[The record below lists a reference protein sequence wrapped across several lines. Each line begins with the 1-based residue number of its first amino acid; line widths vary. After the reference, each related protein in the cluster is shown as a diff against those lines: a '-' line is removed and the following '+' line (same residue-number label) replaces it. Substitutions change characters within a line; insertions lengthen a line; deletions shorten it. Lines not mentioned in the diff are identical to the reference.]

1 MITILEPKPEDA
13 EKINEV
19 VKKSWYD
26 TYVNERV
33 GITKEDIDLMY
44 SESEEG
50 QIEMF
55 RDRATHQRS
64 DDLSLVAKNEE
75 SVVGFIRLKIN
86 IGEIELLST
95 YVHPQ
100 YSGKGIGMS
109 LWAEA
114 LKLLPKDRSITTRV
128 ATYTRAKDFYEKIGF
143 VDMGTEHRSQSEPMA
158 SSGNRIPL
166 MKMIFKGKLPQ

>member
-1 MITILEPKPEDA
+1 MITISKPKPEDA

-55 RDRATHQRS
+55 RDRAIHQRS
-64 DDLSLVAKNEE
+64 DDLSLVSKDKE
-75 SVVGFIRLKIN
+75 SIVGFIRLKIN
-86 IGEIELLST
+86 KVVVELVWVVVYLEFC
-95 YVHPQ
+95 
-100 YSGKGIGMS
+100 I
-109 LWAEA
+109 L
-114 LKLLPKDRSITTRV
+114 RV
-128 ATYTRAKDFYEKIGF
+128 
-143 VDMGTEHRSQSEPMA
+143 VC
-158 SSGNRIPL
+158 
-166 MKMIFKGKLPQ
+166 